1 MGYDGPDVIGMLGDI
16 ERTFGVVIGDAEAE
30 TVRSMGDLYALVLG
44 KVGGGRAQVCVT
56 SSAFYRLRRAFGELF
71 AVPREGVRTTTRLED
86 LLPVRDRRRRW
97 QQLRAW
103 LGAGGLPPLLRPAWL
118 SGLLAYGSVVSLG
131 LPVLCVGALHEL
143 GYPAALCWAVGGVGL
158 LLGVLAAWTGYRV
171 TTPWAVRFPLPCG
184 TMRDLV
190 YGLAGRYPGTLVS
203 DQDRPSDAETWSL
216 LCAIVGGEFEV
227 KPETL
232 TPASRPW

>member
-1 MGYDGPDVIGMLGDI
+1 MLGDI
-16 ERTFGVVIGDAEAE
+16 ERTFGVVIHDAEAE
-30 TVRSMGDLYALVLG
+30 AVRSMGDLYALVLG

-71 AVPREGVRTTTRLED
+71 AVPRQGVRTTTSLED

-97 QQLRAW
+97 RRLREW
-103 LGAGGLPPLLRPAWL
+103 LGVALPPLRRPDWV
-118 SGLLAYGSVVSLG
+118 SGLLGYGSVVSLT
-131 LPVLCVGALHEL
+131 LPVLCGGALHEL
-143 GYPAALCWAVGGVGL
+143 GYPAALCWAVVGVGL
-158 LLGVLAAWTGYRV
+158 VLGVLAAWTGYRA
-171 TTPWAVRFPLPCG
+171 TAPWAVRFPLPCA

-190 YGLAGRYPGTLVS
+190 YGLAGRHPATLVS
-203 DQDRPSDAETWSL
+203 DEARPSDAETWSL